1 MSAYWGTGTPASS
14 GTYGK
19 VKNSLN
25 TTYNPNG
32 VMYINKTSTP
42 TVITT
47 AYPNAASATY
57 PNAAGTSY
65 GTSYVPVSNA
75 AVATGIFP
83 ASSAS
88 AGKIS
93 YYSQDWTPP
102 GSKNTYKGG
111 NAKRGGYW
119 DKRMGQMSSSPQ
131 AIHYCEICKLTCG
144 TSATYKAHLDGA
156 PHKKKAAR
164 ASEAAAESKSAESG
178 DIWKCLLCDVNSSSA
193 FSFKAHMNGSKHGKK
208 VDLHKRLGKVVPDP
222 VIPEKAEETE
232 AAKEREEPIVGA
244 EFIETKEDPALKRSI
259 FYCGLCKCSFTDS
272 NAKDMHLVG
281 RRHRLE
287 YKKKHDSSLKV
298 DYPASKRQKIIK
310 RNREKRGGFMGGR
323 GFGRGGGPPMGYRG
337 DPYNRG
343 MLEEESSTYKQVW
356 EAEQRQLEEEWN
368 QYREEDRW
376 YRYIEG
382 VQRQEEQQRRWY
394 IQERNRCEQLGIAP
408 PPPPPRPRPPPPPP
422 TRDNSRRM
430 LANQDEKLIHQKHL
444 QIFPTEEEFAELEKI
459 VGGTEG
465 FLDELSDVLDEEYKN
480 TDDYKKTAALKDDK
494 SSKPTPAAAPAKEDS
509 AKEVAAKEGIDEAK
523 AEENSESAAVPEPE
537 EDKHHVIKTTVR
549 VGDHVKNIVLHGHMN
564 SEILVFCVKKPTVS
578 LLTKAYSFIKDKFTG
593 ASESMGE
600 VVVATN
606 TFDGFISLKKTEPV
620 PLEVVIRLTAA
631 SMRDEEIS
639 EKIISS
645 DKHAKVLN
653 RTACLNALAT
663 LRHTKWFESRAT
675 INSLV
680 VLRILKDLNK
690 RIPAWSPLSSWSLEL
705 MVERSQRTPGFS
717 NAKAPPA
724 ELLRRVFEL
733 LASGFLL
740 VNSPGLNDPC
750 EKDPVDVLSYL
761 STQEREDLSA
771 SAQYALRLMA
781 FNQLYKILGIPE
793 PPPPQPMYA
802 PRGMMRGKR
811 PAPRP
816 EQDPAEA
823 PPVKM
828 ET

>member
-1 MSAYWGTGTPASS
+1 MSAYWGTGAPASS

-47 AYPNAASATY
+47 VYPNAASASY
-57 PNAAGTSY
+57 PNPAGTSY
-65 GTSYVPVSNA
+65 GTSYVPVSNTM
-75 AVATGIFP
+75 ATGIFP

-88 AGKIS
+88 TGKIS

-102 GSKNTYKGG
+102 GAQAKNTYKGG

-119 DKRMGQMSSSPQ
+119 EKRMGQMHSSPQ
-131 AIHYCEICKLTCG
+131 AMHYCEICKLTCG

-164 ASEAAAESKSAESG
+164 ASEAATDSKPAESG
-178 DIWKCLLCDVNSSSA
+178 DVWKCLLCDVNSSSA
-193 FSFKAHMNGSKHGKK
+193 FSFKAHMKGSKHGKK
-208 VDLHKRLGKVVPDP
+208 VDLHKRLGKDVPEP
-222 VIPEKAEETE
+222 VIPENADETE

-244 EFIETKEDPALKRSI
+244 EFIEVKEDPALKRSI

-287 YKKKHDSSLKV
+287 YKKKHDSTLKV

-343 MLEEESSTYKQVW
+343 GMYEEESSTYKQVW
-356 EAEQRQLEEEWN
+356 EAEQRQLEQEWN

-430 LANQDEKLIHQKHL
+430 LANQDDKLIHQKHL

-459 VGGTEG
+459 VGGAEG
-465 FLDELSDVLDEEYKN
+465 FLDDLSDELDVE
-480 TDDYKKTAALKDDK
+480 YKKTA
-494 SSKPTPAAAPAKEDS
+494 PPKEDQP
-509 AKEVAAKEGIDEAK
+509 AP
-523 AEENSESAAVPEPE
+523 AAVPKEGTDEAMAEESTEPAPVIELE

-549 VGDHVKNIVLHGHMN
+549 VGDHVKNIVLHSHMS
-564 SEILVFCVKKPTVS
+564 SEILVFCVNKPTIG
-578 LLTKAYSFIKDKFTG
+578 LLGKVYSFIKDKF
-593 ASESMGE
+593 AEAVESMGE

-606 TFDGFISLKKTEPV
+606 TFDGFISIKKLEPI

-631 SMRDEEIS
+631 SMRDEEIN

-645 DKHAKVLN
+645 DKLAKVLN
-653 RTACLNALAT
+653 RNACLNALAS

-690 RIPAWSPLSSWSLEL
+690 RIPAWSPLTGWSLEL

-717 NAKAPPA
+717 NAKVPPS

-750 EKDPVDVLSYL
+750 EKDPIDVLAYL
-761 STQEREDLSA
+761 STQEREDLTA

-793 PPPPQPMYA
+793 PPPPPIQPMYA

-816 EQDPAEA
+816 EQDPEEGAD
-823 PPVKM
+823 VKM
-828 ET
+828 ES